1 MTEKVQELTRIASSV
16 PGVCG
21 VHAVRCRLAGASVL
35 ADLHVTV
42 DPEMTVR
49 DGHALSHRVRSA
61 ILEAV
66 PQVTDVIVHLEPGND
81 PPEKIA

>member
-1 MTEKVQELTRIASSV
+1 M
-16 PGVCG
+16 
-21 VHAVRCRLAGASVL
+21 L